1 MFTASL
7 FIIAQIRKQL
17 KCLSTDKRQSLKYNL
32 AIKENKGLL
41 YTGTWMKFKNIM
53 LTEWSQTWK
62 SAVFWFHLCEDQTSK
77 TGNLQLPVMDLKRAH
92 RHSLGFWHVLYLFLR
107 LLIYLIFFWLH
118 WVFIAASRLSLV
130 VVRASLVAQR
140 VKCLPAM
147 QETWVW
153 SLGQE
158 DLLEK
163 EMTTH
168 SSTLAWKIPWTR
180 EAW

>member
-1 MFTASL
+1 
-7 FIIAQIRKQL
+7 
-17 KCLSTDKRQSLKYNL
+17 
-32 AIKENKGLL
+32 
-41 YTGTWMKFKNIM
+41 MKFKNIM

-130 VVRASLVAQR
+130 VVRASLVAQT

-147 QETWVW
+147 QETWVQF
-153 SLGQE
+153 LGRE
-158 DLLEK
+158 DLLKGEA
-163 EMTTH
+163 TH
-168 SSTLAWKIPWTR
+168 SGILGLLLWLSWQRIHLQCGRPGFDRWVRKIPWRRVRLPTPVFWPGEFHR
-180 EAW
+180 L

>member
-1 MFTASL
+1 
-7 FIIAQIRKQL
+7 
-17 KCLSTDKRQSLKYNL
+17 
-32 AIKENKGLL
+32 
-41 YTGTWMKFKNIM
+41 MKFKNIM

-77 TGNLQLPVMDLKRAH
+77 TGKLQLPVMDLKRAH
-92 RHSLGFWHVLYLFLR
+92 RPSLGFWQVLYLFLR
-107 LLIYLIFFWLH
+107 LLIYLVFFWLH

-130 VVRASLVAQR
+130 VVRSSLVAQR

-158 DLLEK
+158 DPLA
-163 EMTTH
+163 TH
-168 SSTLAWKIPWTR
+168 SSTLAWKNSWTEKPGR
-180 EAW
+180 LQSMGSQRARHDWVTSLHFTFCVIYCQTRL